1 MDNGTLIIFHK
12 FLFFFFYHLKRSRE
26 FWVIVMSFKKHAL
39 FNIYSLACT
48 YLNFINLNMSVY
60 ICILKKCL
68 LDVFQNLFVISKY
81 LFIYIYIIN

>member
-1 MDNGTLIIFHK
+1 MYTYYVTTSTFHVYYIKIMDNGTLITFHN

-60 ICILKKCL
+60 T
-68 LDVFQNLFVISKY
+68 FVY
-81 LFIYIYIIN
+81 